1 MPNPV
6 LKAQKFTSEPLGPR
20 SVRVQCSSATVDR
33 TGEIV
38 VQAGIKFAHSIPVLF
53 GHDAQMPVGRAE
65 PRLVNGNLVAD
76 VAFAPPG
83 VSAKADEICG
93 LVKAG
98 IVDTVS
104 IGFDPIQ
111 AEPMDPTRPR
121 GPQRYLACELLE
133 LSFVSVPANRDAT
146 VIAREHRGNLETA
159 RQDARDLIEK
169 AERKDAARAL
179 ELAGLASDR
188 ELFNRRLESI
198 HLQQLGMTNSYGERR
213 RLINMLEH
221 WF

>member
-98 IVDTVS
+98 IVNTADSIKDYWTPDWTAYIDNEQDIVETVNG
-104 IGFDPIQ
+104 IF
-111 AEPMDPTRPR
+111 
-121 GPQRYLACELLE
+121 
-133 LSFVSVPANRDAT
+133 
-146 VIAREHRGNLETA
+146 
-159 RQDARDLIEK
+159 
-169 AERKDAARAL
+169 
-179 ELAGLASDR
+179 AG
-188 ELFNRRLESI
+188 
-198 HLQQLGMTNSYGERR
+198 
-213 RLINMLEH
+213 
-221 WF
+221 